1 MMGLPKLTTAATM
14 TPRKRRMASVL
25 DVVLKSTKM
34 PTPIATEAFEDK
46 TKDLREVAAAGPSG
60 S

>member
-1 MMGLPKLTTAATM
+1 
-14 TPRKRRMASVL
+14 MASVL
-25 DVVLKSTKM
+25 DVVLKSTKI

-46 TKDLREVAAAGPSG
+46 TKDLSEVAAAGPSG